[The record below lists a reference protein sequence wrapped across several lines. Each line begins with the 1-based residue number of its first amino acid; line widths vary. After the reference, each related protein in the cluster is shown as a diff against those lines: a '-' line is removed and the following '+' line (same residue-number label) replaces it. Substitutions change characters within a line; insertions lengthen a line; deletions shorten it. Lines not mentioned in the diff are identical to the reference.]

1 MTNEASG
8 EDDSWKIHFSFT
20 RSTTSTLQ
28 RNNENLP
35 NVYLWESTSL
45 EESQPTFYIFIL
57 KQIFLRKDIETLRR
71 IVLDPEEINRIVKQI
86 ETAPESLHEYEELE
100 EVQLLTDIRQIP
112 DVKCDIIDGKCF
124 TVELPITDLIDP
136 DHNLR
141 RLLRDLQTYSKTL
154 TKNITRQ
161 IEIKEKQS
169 TPATKRKSRKRSNRK
184 IVKMRPITTYF
195 PKEPKRTKETQK
207 NRKDQIV
214 SGKCSSHRVEIIQI
228 DDDSD
233 SSHQKTENE
242 PRENHV
248 EKEEKYSVIHDL
260 FSLDADFYEED
271 RNCGVEKR
279 RTPWMT
285 AEVADA
291 DNTDVSVTQ
300 GCHPKRVTRSSVSN
314 TEVCVTPGYHAKQIT
329 QSSIS
334 KKKKPKKNS
343 TLKRLNR
350 SKSFKNGS
358 LADTVATDEVTDTEE
373 NVSKHNVELDAA
385 IRKEITDCC
394 GGETFLTEERLLRSG
409 MVTEKDTCNGMKN
422 KAGHKKGERNNHVTN
437 SNNDDDDDD
446 FANWCNKKSS
456 ELRHKRVLIHE
467 RDEESGCE
475 ENNNSFDCIKKST
488 KFRNKCILLSDGEE
502 SDSGKNHRTHNN
514 KKNSSK
520 VTYKRVRTYDSDEV
534 SDGDI

>member
-1 MTNEASG
+1 MTNETSA

-20 RSTTSTLQ
+20 RSTTSALQ
-28 RNNENLP
+28 RNNENLS
-35 NVYLWESTSL
+35 NIYLWESTSL

-136 DHNLR
+136 NHNLR

-154 TKNITRQ
+154 TKNIIRQ

-169 TPATKRKSRKRSNRK
+169 TPATKRKSTKRSNRK

-233 SSHQKTENE
+233 SSHQQTENE

-248 EKEEKYSVIHDL
+248 DKEEKYSIIHDL
-260 FSLDADFYEED
+260 FSLDADFYVED

-279 RTPWMT
+279 GTPWMT

-314 TEVCVTPGYHAKQIT
+314 TEVCVTPGYHAKRIT

-385 IRKEITDCC
+385 IRKEIMDWC
-394 GGETFLTEERLLRSG
+394 GGETFLTEESLLRSG
-409 MVTEKDTCNGMKN
+409 MVTERDNGMKN
-422 KAGHKKGERNNHVTN
+422 KAVHKKGERNNHVTN
-437 SNNDDDDDD
+437 NNNDDDDDD
-446 FANWCNKKSS
+446 FENWCNKKSS
-456 ELRHKRVLIHE
+456 ELRCKRVLIHE

-475 ENNNSFDCIKKST
+475 ENNNSFDCVKKST
-488 KFRNKCILLSDGEE
+488 KFRNKCVLLSDSEE

-514 KKNSSK
+514 KKHSSK

>member
-28 RNNENLP
+28 RNNENLS
-35 NVYLWESTSL
+35 NIYLWESTSL

-71 IVLDPEEINRIVKQI
+71 IVLDPEEINRIVKQM
-86 ETAPESLHEYEELE
+86 ETAPESLHEYDEYEELE
-100 EVQLLTDIRQIP
+100 EVQLLTDIRQIS
-112 DVKCDIIDGKCF
+112 DVKCNIIDGKCF

-154 TKNITRQ
+154 TKNIIRQ

-233 SSHQKTENE
+233 SSHQQTENE

-279 RTPWMT
+279 GTPWMK

-300 GCHPKRVTRSSVSN
+300 GFHPKRVTR
-314 TEVCVTPGYHAKQIT
+314 
-329 QSSIS
+329 SSIS

-350 SKSFKNGS
+350 SKSFENGS
-358 LADTVATDEVTDTEE
+358 LANTVATDEVTGIEE
-373 NVSKHNVELDAA
+373 NPNKHYVELDAA
-385 IRKEITDCC
+385 IRKEITDWC
-394 GGETFLTEERLLRSG
+394 GGETFLTEKSLLRSG
-409 MVTEKDTCNGMKN
+409 MVTERDNGMKN
-422 KAGHKKGERNNHVTN
+422 KAVHKKGERNNHVIN

-502 SDSGKNHRTHNN
+502 SDSGKNHRTHYN
-514 KKNSSK
+514 KKHSSK

>member
-1 MTNEASG
+1 MTNETSA

-20 RSTTSTLQ
+20 RSTTSALQ
-28 RNNENLP
+28 RNNENLS
-35 NVYLWESTSL
+35 NIYLCESTSL
-45 EESQPTFYIFIL
+45 EESQATFYIFIL
-57 KQIFLRKDIETLRR
+57 KQIFLRKDIETLRH

-100 EVQLLTDIRQIP
+100 EVQLLTDIRQIS
-112 DVKCDIIDGKCF
+112 DVKCNIIDGKCF

-154 TKNITRQ
+154 TKNIIRQ

-169 TPATKRKSRKRSNRK
+169 TPATKRKSTKRSNRK

-233 SSHQKTENE
+233 SSHQQTENE

-248 EKEEKYSVIHDL
+248 DKEEKYSIIHDL

-300 GCHPKRVTRSSVSN
+300 GCHQKRVTRSSVSN
-314 TEVCVTPGYHAKQIT
+314 TEVGVTPGYHAKRIT

-334 KKKKPKKNS
+334 KKKKPEKNS

-358 LADTVATDEVTDTEE
+358 LANTVATDEVTDTEE
-373 NVSKHNVELDAA
+373 NPNKHNVELDAA
-385 IRKEITDCC
+385 IRKEITDWC
-394 GGETFLTEERLLRSG
+394 GGETFLTEESLLRSG
-409 MVTEKDTCNGMKN
+409 MVTERDNGMKN
-422 KAGHKKGERNNHVTN
+422 KAVHKKGERNNHVTN
-437 SNNDDDDDD
+437 NNSDDDDDD

-456 ELRHKRVLIHE
+456 ELRRKRVLIHE

-488 KFRNKCILLSDGEE
+488 KFRNKCVLLSDSEE
-502 SDSGKNHRTHNN
+502 SDSGKNHLTHNN
-514 KKNSSK
+514 KKHSSK
-520 VTYKRVRTYDSDEV
+520 VTYKRVRAYDSDEV

>member
-86 ETAPESLHEYEELE
+86 ETAPENLHEYEELE
-100 EVQLLTDIRQIP
+100 EVQLLTDMRQIP

-124 TVELPITDLIDP
+124 TVELPMTDLIDP

-260 FSLDADFYEED
+260 FSLDADFYKED

-314 TEVCVTPGYHAKQIT
+314 TEVCVTPGYHAKRIT

-334 KKKKPKKNS
+334 KKKKPEKNS

-350 SKSFKNGS
+350 SKSFDRGS

-456 ELRHKRVLIHE
+456 ELRRKRVLIHE

-475 ENNNSFDCIKKST
+475 ENNNSFDCVKKST
-488 KFRNKCILLSDGEE
+488 KFRNKCVLLSDSEE

-514 KKNSSK
+514 KKHSSK